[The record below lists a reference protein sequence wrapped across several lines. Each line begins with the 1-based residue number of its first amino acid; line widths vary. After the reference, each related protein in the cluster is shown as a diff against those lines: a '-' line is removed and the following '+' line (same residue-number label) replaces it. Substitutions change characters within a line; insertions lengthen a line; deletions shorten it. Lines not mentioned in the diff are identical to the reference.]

1 MKLAELKKLAAR
13 YKIKGRSKMNK
24 AQLERALVPHL
35 RVKKSRKP
43 VKKSRKPVKKSR
55 KPVKKSRKP
64 VKKSRKPVKRKTVA
78 QIRADCK
85 KQGLVYDPKT
95 KKCRQSK
102 RRVVKK
108 SRKPVKKPVKKPVY
122 KSRKPRPKKSR
133 KISSS
138 SGMCTRGNKIL
149 ADYKK
154 WSDKLSKDLSNQSKN
169 RLLTEKY
176 SKPSSNKPVIDPSTK
191 KSVGVKNIPD
201 DSLSASSWTPYIDDG
216 KLDEDYRNDKFYK
229 LSTCQKTCPN
239 HGVLAQTDL
248 NNLLGMASARAAT
261 CPFCNEAFKLKSEKK
276 RPPYGTMT
284 VSKMGKFF
292 EIEFMMK
299 SGTADGQ
306 SYGSR
311 NQWAYLPISEEGKLG
326 LWLMV
331 EGFKKGKLFTI
342 GRSVTTGRF
351 GIVFGGMHMKTST
364 SGGLSNHGYGRNP
377 VKDMKDV
384 VLQSMINEGNAV
396 GVFTPSQLADF
407 ACEEEKHKNKFRV
420 KKNFESG
427 SIDTYIGP
435 DEAAY
440 NEILQKYLKGK
451 SFTGDEDPVRA
462 RRSNSGHR
470 IKLFVP
476 PVEDLKAHPL
486 KFQRF
491 ITQLQVECANS
502 LEDMAILSDLL
513 NPQKSKKF
521 RMEDC
526 SGCECKLEEKQKNID
541 KTYRDLQEAIKEEAT
556 DEKKDELARKY
567 YRLVIDFQKWQGEYC
582 DDACQCKTSAK
593 YCCDPYKCVTLQNK
607 KHCLHKD
614 QINQLGWY

>member
-1 MKLAELKKLAAR
+1 MNLAELKKLAAKH
-13 YKIKGRSKMNK
+13 KIKGRSKMNK

-35 RVKKSRKP
+35 R
-43 VKKSRKPVKKSR
+43 
-55 KPVKKSRKP
+55 VKKSRKP

-95 KKCRQSK
+95 KRCRQSK
-102 RRVVKK
+102 RRVPKK

-284 VSKMGKFF
+284 VSK
-292 EIEFMMK
+292 I
-299 SGTADGQ
+299 
-306 SYGSR
+306 
-311 NQWAYLPISEEGKLG
+311 
-326 LWLMV
+326 
-331 EGFKKGKLFTI
+331 
-342 GRSVTTGRF
+342 
-351 GIVFGGMHMKTST
+351 
-364 SGGLSNHGYGRNP
+364 
-377 VKDMKDV
+377 
-384 VLQSMINEGNAV
+384 
-396 GVFTPSQLADF
+396 
-407 ACEEEKHKNKFRV
+407 
-420 KKNFESG
+420 
-427 SIDTYIGP
+427 
-435 DEAAY
+435 
-440 NEILQKYLKGK
+440 
-451 SFTGDEDPVRA
+451 
-462 RRSNSGHR
+462 
-470 IKLFVP
+470 
-476 PVEDLKAHPL
+476 
-486 KFQRF
+486 
-491 ITQLQVECANS
+491 
-502 LEDMAILSDLL
+502 
-513 NPQKSKKF
+513 
-521 RMEDC
+521 
-526 SGCECKLEEKQKNID
+526 
-541 KTYRDLQEAIKEEAT
+541 
-556 DEKKDELARKY
+556 
-567 YRLVIDFQKWQGEYC
+567 
-582 DDACQCKTSAK
+582 
-593 YCCDPYKCVTLQNK
+593 
-607 KHCLHKD
+607 
-614 QINQLGWY
+614 

>member
-1 MKLAELKKLAAR
+1 MKLAELKKLAAKH
-13 YKIKGRSKMNK
+13 KIKGRSKMNK

-55 KPVKKSRKP
+55 KPVK
-64 VKKSRKPVKRKTVA
+64 RKTVA
-78 QIRADCK
+78 QLRADCK

-95 KKCRQSK
+95 KRCRQSK
-102 RRVVKK
+102 RRVAKK
-108 SRKPVKKPVKKPVY
+108 SRKPVKKPVKK
-122 KSRKPRPKKSR
+122 SRKPRAKKSR

-154 WSDKLSKDLSNQSKN
+154 WNDKLSKDLSNQSKN

-191 KSVGVKNIPD
+191 TSVVVKNIPD

-407 ACEEEKHKNKFRV
+407 ACEEEKHKNKFRMF
-420 KKNFESG
+420 KKKLNSG
-427 SIDTYIGP
+427 SIDTFIGP

-440 NEILQKYLKGK
+440 NEILHKYLKERK
-451 SFTGDEDPVRA
+451 SFTSDKDPVRA
-462 RRSNSGHR
+462 RLSNSGHR

-491 ITQLQVECANS
+491 ISQLQVECANS

-513 NPQKSKKF
+513 NSQKRRNKF
-521 RMEDC
+521 RMKGEKPC
-526 SGCECKLEEKQKNID
+526 SGCECNLEEKQKNID
-541 KTYRDLQEAIKEEAT
+541 KTYRDLQKATKEKAPK
-556 DEKKDELARKY
+556 EKKDELARKY

-614 QINQLGWY
+614 QINQTGWYTGRR

>member
-55 KPVKKSRKP
+55 KAK
-64 VKKSRKPVKRKTVA
+64 VKRKTVA
-78 QIRADCK
+78 QLRADCK

-95 KKCRQSK
+95 KRCRQSK

-108 SRKPVKKPVKKPVY
+108 SRKPVKKPVY

-154 WSDKLSKDLSNQSKN
+154 WSDKLSKDLSSQSKS

-420 KKNFESG
+420 KKKFESG

-440 NEILQKYLKGK
+440 NEILQKYLQGK

-491 ITQLQVECANS
+491 ISQLQVECANS

-521 RMEDC
+521 RMKGEKPC

-541 KTYRDLQEAIKEEAT
+541 KTYRAFREET
-556 DEKKDELARKY
+556 DKSIRKKLAMDFY
-567 YRLVIDFQKWQGEYC
+567 SLVIDFQKWQGAKC
-582 DDACQCKTSAK
+582 DDTCHCKKSGK

-607 KHCLHKD
+607 KQCLHED
-614 QINQLGWY
+614 QINQTGWYGRR